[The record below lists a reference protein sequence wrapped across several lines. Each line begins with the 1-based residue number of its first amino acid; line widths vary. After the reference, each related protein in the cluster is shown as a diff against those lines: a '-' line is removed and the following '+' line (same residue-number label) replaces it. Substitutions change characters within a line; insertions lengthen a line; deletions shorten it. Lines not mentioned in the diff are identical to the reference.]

1 LGSFDILSSMR
12 VIAGTARGVRLVAPR
27 GYDVRP
33 TLDRVRESL
42 FNILSPRIEGARFLD
57 LYAGTGANGIEALS
71 RGADSATFVDN
82 DPRCLAVVERNL
94 AAAKFRQLAD
104 VRRLP
109 LPEGLRTLWADGK
122 TYDIVFADPPFAAVG
137 YDQLLSAIDS
147 AHVLAEGGLIV
158 VEHSSRVVLPD
169 QIPPFTRSR
178 VSKYGEISLSFFS

>member
-1 LGSFDILSSMR
+1 MR
-12 VIAGTARGVRLVAPR
+12 VIAGTARGIRLVAPA

-71 RGADSATFVDN
+71 RGAASATFVDN
-82 DPRCLAVVERNL
+82 DPRSLAAIERNL
-94 AAAKFRQLAD
+94 GAAKLRQLAD

-122 TYDIVFADPPFAAVG
+122 TYDIVFADPPFAAME
-137 YDQLLSAIDS
+137 YDRLLSAIDS
-147 AHVLAEGGLIV
+147 ARVLAEGGLIV
-158 VEHSSRVVLPD
+158 VEHSARVALPD
-169 QIPPFTRSR
+169 EIGAFSQFRQA
-178 VSKYGEISLSFFS
+178 KYGEIALSFFS

>member
-1 LGSFDILSSMR
+1 MR
-12 VIAGTARGVRLVAPR
+12 VIAGTARGVRLFAPR

-42 FNILSPRIEGARFLD
+42 FNILSPRMEGSRFLD

-71 RGADSATFVDN
+71 RGADFATFVDN
-82 DPRCLAVVERNL
+82 DPRSLAAIERNL
-94 AAAKFRQLAD
+94 AAAKLRQLAD

-122 TYDIVFADPPFAAVG
+122 AYDIIFADPPFAGVE
-137 YDQLLSAIDS
+137 YDRLLSAICS
-147 AHVLAEGGLIV
+147 ARVLGEGSLIV

-169 QIPPFTRSR
+169 ELGSLSRDR